1 MHIARSGEVSMRR
14 SSIEGSKL
22 RVSVSKRQKK
32 QCPAP
37 FQTFATLLAMFFLSG
52 FLPQLHE
59 IQTIDVSCNLIVN
72 ACEGTRDG
80 GIILQTMFDEQL
92 M

>member
-1 MHIARSGEVSMRR
+1 MRR

-22 RVSVSKRQKK
+22 RVPVSKIQK
-32 QCPAP
+32 QCLAP
-37 FQTFATLLAMFFLSG
+37 SQTFATLLAMFFISG

-92 M
+92 MK